1 MPDAFPTPEDPRAA
15 YEGRLKIRRAIAE
28 SRRRVE
34 GRISLLR
41 LALFLVTV
49 GLAWPALFTD
59 LVPWGLILV
68 PVGAFVAVV
77 LWQARVIRL
86 RELDERAAAF
96 YERGLERLDDRWAGQ
111 GNAGQPYLHASHAY
125 AADLDIF
132 GRGSLF
138 ELICAART
146 RPGEEMLAHWLTS
159 PAMPAT
165 VRQRQA
171 AVEELRPLLDLRERL
186 ALVGDDVRA
195 DLDADDLTR
204 WASGERLLSGRGPVI
219 VAALLGV
226 ANLTTLFLALTN
238 SATYLIFF
246 ISVVLSGAFALA
258 YRPRARRVLAEVDR
272 PEHELELLGL
282 ILARLES
289 ETFHSPLLTELRSN
303 LVTRGLPP
311 SRRIAALARLVQI
324 NDSRRNMFFAPLA
337 ALTLLGTHLA
347 FAVERWRGE
356 YGDGIERWLDAVGA
370 IEALSSLARY
380 AFEHPDDPMPEVV
393 DEGPC
398 FDGRAIGHPLLPE
411 ASCVRNDV
419 RLGEGLQLLLVSG
432 SNMSG
437 KSTLLRTV
445 GVNVVLALAG
455 GPVRAQALRL
465 SPLAVGASMRVTD
478 SLQEGLSHFYAE
490 IKRLS
495 VIVEIGDGS
504 PPLLFLLDEILHGTN
519 SHDRRI
525 GAEAL
530 IRNLIDQGSVG
541 MVTTH
546 DLALARI
553 AEDLGPRAENVHFED
568 QLEDSRVVFD
578 YTLRPG
584 VVRKGNALELM
595 RSIGLKV

>member
-1 MPDAFPTPEDPRAA
+1 MSDVSPSAEDPRKA
-15 YEGRLKIRRAIAE
+15 YEGRLKLHREAAK

-34 GRISLLR
+34 GRISLVR
-41 LALFLVTV
+41 LALFVLAA
-49 GLAWPALFTD
+49 GLAWPALFTTA
-59 LVPWGLILV
+59 LGWGWIFA
-68 PVGAFVAVV
+68 PVVGFVVVAV
-77 LWQARVIRL
+77 WHARVIRL
-86 RELDERAAAF
+86 REMDERAAAF

-111 GNAGQPYLHASHAY
+111 GNAGESWIEASHAY

-138 ELICAART
+138 ELICTART
-146 RPGEEMLAHWLTS
+146 KPGEATLARWLTG
-159 PAMPAT
+159 PAAPEA
-165 VRQRQA
+165 VRARQA
-171 AVEELRPLLDLRERL
+171 AVDELRPLLEMREQL
-186 ALVGDDVRA
+186 ALVGEDVRA
-195 DLDADDLTR
+195 ELDPDDLTPWAGAEPVLVGR
-204 WASGERLLSGRGPVI
+204 WPVFVAAALGTANLSTLVAWLMNSAFFPVFLLS
-219 VAALLGV
+219 
-226 ANLTTLFLALTN
+226 
-238 SATYLIFF
+238 AT
-246 ISVVLSGAFALA
+246 LSGAFALVF
-258 YRPRARRVLAEVDR
+258 RPRVNRVLTQADR

-282 ILARLES
+282 ILARLERES
-289 ETFHSPLLTELRSN
+289 FRSPLLAELRSN
-303 LVTRGLPP
+303 LDTRGLPP

-337 ALTLLGTHLA
+337 ALTLLGTQLG
-347 FAVERWRGE
+347 FAVERWRQAC
-356 YGDGIERWLDAVGA
+356 GDGIERWLATVGA
-370 IEALSSLARY
+370 VEALSSLAGY
-380 AFEHPDDPMPEVV
+380 AFEHPVDPLPEIV

-398 FDGRAIGHPLLPE
+398 FDGEAIGHPLLPE
-411 ASCVRNDV
+411 AACVRNDV

-455 GPVRAQALRL
+455 GPVRATRLRV
-465 SPLAVGASMRVTD
+465 SPLEVGASMRVTD

-495 VIVEIGDGS
+495 AIVDIGDGA

-530 IRNLIDQGSVG
+530 IRNLVDQGSVG

-553 AEDLGPRAENVHFED
+553 AEDLEPRAANVHFED
-568 QLEDSRVVFD
+568 HLEGDRVVFD
-578 YTLRPG
+578 YRLRPG